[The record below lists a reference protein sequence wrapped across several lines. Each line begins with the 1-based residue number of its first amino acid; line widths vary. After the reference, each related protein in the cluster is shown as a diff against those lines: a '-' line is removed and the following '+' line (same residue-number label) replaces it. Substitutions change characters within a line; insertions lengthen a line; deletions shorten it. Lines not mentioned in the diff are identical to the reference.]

1 MVVEWRMRPEAADDH
16 WLEAIVGCA
25 VATSIQGVILPG
37 TDAKGVPRKGPM
49 RPSATRRGRRR

>member
-1 MVVEWRMRPEAADDH
+1 MRPEAADDH